1 MSFYENIAAT
11 ALRLISEKGRN
22 VTYRAFTTGNYNP
35 ATGSVSG
42 DSTTDTT
49 VKMVVTRVVTQ
60 NIDNSTLQ
68 RGDRLLLIAAGV
80 VVPNEKDRIVDGSD
94 TFQIISVEEIKPAD
108 TAIVY
113 KLQVRK

>member
-1 MSFYENIAAT
+1 MSIYDSIAAT
-11 ALRLISEKGRN
+11 ALKLISDKGRN
-22 VTYRAFTTGNYNP
+22 VTYRAFTTGEYNP

-42 DSTTDTT
+42 EATTDTT

-68 RGDRLLLIAAGV
+68 RGDRLVLVGAGTIT
-80 VVPNEKDRIVDGSD
+80 PNEKDRIVDGSD

-108 TAIVY
+108 TPIVY